1 MDARMLK
8 SGIFAF
14 FCIGLAFTSQAQR
27 KPNIIYILGDDL
39 GRGEIGAYGQKK
51 IKTPNIDRL
60 AKEGM
65 LFTRHY
71 SGCAVCAPSR
81 CALLTGTHT
90 GHTFIR
96 GNKEVGTWESFN
108 GQLPLPEATQTIATV
123 LKKAGYTTA
132 CIGKWGLGGV
142 GTSGDPKSQGF
153 DYFFGYNCQ
162 RHAHNY
168 YPQYLYRNQLK
179 IEIDNPDIKEHTQFP
194 KEKDPMDP
202 ENYQQFVGNTYAP
215 ALMEEE
221 AIKFI
226 QRSQDQP
233 FFLFFATPLPHL
245 GLQVPAS
252 EVEPYKDLF
261 DDKPYLGDK
270 GYVPCR
276 YPRATYA
283 AMVTYLDKSIG
294 QIMEVL
300 RILKLE
306 KDTLICLVG
315 DNGPTFNGGTDSAY
329 FESALNLKGL
339 KASVYEGG
347 LLAPCIMRWPK
358 MIPAGTT
365 SPHLSSMW
373 DMLPTFASIAGASVE
388 GPIDGISML
397 PTLIGQGE
405 AQKKHEY
412 LYWECAGNLQ
422 ALRQGDWKLVIRHL
436 KKETSMELYNLKDDP
451 SEAKDLKDT
460 HPDIVARMLKKV
472 EAIRTDSKEFPLKK

>member
-1 MDARMLK
+1 MRNFKRGVSLA
-8 SGIFAF
+8 IFLGMIVTA
-14 FCIGLAFTSQAQR
+14 QAQK

-39 GRGEIGAYGQKK
+39 GIGELGAYGQAK

-81 CALLTGTHT
+81 CALLTGKHT

-96 GNKEVGTWESFN
+96 GNSEVGTWESYL
-108 GQLPLPEATQTIATV
+108 GQLPLPESTQTIATV
-123 LKKAGYTTA
+123 LKKAGYATA

-142 GTSGDPKSQGF
+142 GTSGDPSKQGF

-162 RHAHNY
+162 RQAHNY
-168 YPQYLYRNQLK
+168 YPKYLYRNQEK
-179 IEIDNPDIKEHTQFP
+179 IELDNPDIQEHSKFP
-194 KEKDPMDP
+194 KDKDPMDP
-202 ENYQQFVGNTYAP
+202 ANYKPYIGNVYAP

-221 AIKFI
+221 TIKFI
-226 QRSQDQP
+226 QAQQDKP
-233 FFLFFATPLPHL
+233 FFIFFSTPLPHL
-245 GLQVPAS
+245 ALQVPPA

-261 DDKPYLGDK
+261 DDKPYLGDQ

-283 AMVTYLDKSIG
+283 AMVTYLDKSVG
-294 QIMEVL
+294 QIMNV
-300 RILKLE
+300 LKLLNLE
-306 KDTLICLVG
+306 ENTLICVVG

-329 FESALNLKGL
+329 FKSALNLKGL

-347 LLAPCIMRWPK
+347 LKVPCIMRWPNK
-358 MIPAGTT
+358 IKAGTT
-365 SPHLSSMW
+365 SDHLSTMW
-373 DMLPTFASIAGASVE
+373 DMLPTFAAISGAPFA

-397 PTLIGQGE
+397 PTLIGQSD

-422 ALRQGDWKLVIRHL
+422 ALRWEDWKLVIRRL

-451 SEAKDLKDT
+451 AEAKNRKDERPEIFT
-460 HPDIVARMLKKV
+460 RMTKMVNDVRV
-472 EAIRTDSKEFPLKK
+472 ESKEFPLKK

>member
-1 MDARMLK
+1 MNMRNFKRGVGLA
-8 SGIFAF
+8 IFAGM
-14 FCIGLAFTSQAQR
+14 ILTAQAQK

-39 GRGEIGAYGQKK
+39 GIGELGAYGQTK

-65 LFTRHY
+65 LFTSHY

-81 CALLTGTHT
+81 CALLTGKHT
-90 GHTFIR
+90 GNTFIR
-96 GNKEVGTWESFN
+96 GNKEVGTWESYL
-108 GQLPLPEATQTIATV
+108 GQLPLPESTQTIATV
-123 LKKAGYTTA
+123 LKKVGYATA

-142 GTSGDPKSQGF
+142 GTSGDPSKQGF

-168 YPQYLYRNQLK
+168 YPKYLYRNQDK
-179 IEIDNPDIKEHTQFP
+179 IELDNPDIKEHSKFP
-194 KEKDPMDP
+194 KDKDPTDP
-202 ENYQQFVGNTYAP
+202 TNYAPYIGRVYAP

-221 AIKFI
+221 TIKFI
-226 QRSQDQP
+226 QAHQGEP
-233 FFLFFATPLPHL
+233 FFIFFATPLPHL
-245 GLQVPAS
+245 ALQVPPA

-261 DDKPYLGDK
+261 DDKPYLGDQ

-294 QIMEVL
+294 HIMDVL
-300 RILKLE
+300 KILKLDE
-306 KDTLICLVG
+306 NTLICVIG

-329 FESALNLKGL
+329 FKSALNLKGL

-347 LLAPCIMRWPK
+347 LKVPCIMRWPNK
-358 MIPAGTT
+358 IKAGTT
-365 SPHLSSMW
+365 SNHLSAMW
-373 DMLPTFASIAGASVE
+373 DMLPTFAAITGAPFT
-388 GPIDGISML
+388 GTIDGISML
-397 PTLIGQGE
+397 PTMIGQTD

-422 ALRQGDWKLVIRHL
+422 ALRWGDWKLVIRRL
-436 KKETSMELYNLKDDP
+436 KKETVMELYNLKDDP
-451 SEAKDLKDT
+451 AEAKNLKDEQV
-460 HPDIVARMLKKV
+460 DIFTRMTKMV
-472 EAIRTDSKEFPLKK
+472 NEVRVDSKEFPLKK